1 MKKIFTL
8 TMFIFTALFLSG
20 CSRVYIDV
28 GPSQTGYLYQE
39 DINDSKRYNPGSD
52 YVFHFLFETPYRKLK
67 ADYSIQQ
74 STFGAEYTLE
84 GSETKISLPIEAEI
98 SYRLKRNPKDN
109 GNLPFSQ
116 DEYVKYWM
124 DITGTSPNATNVY
137 KKVALQIEDTAFRQ
151 AFRKTDKN
159 GELKYKSFDDIE
171 RNIKTIRNDAKE
183 YLSTNLDQHHVE
195 IVAVRLNDLEVPT
208 AIAESRS
215 KNLELQQDEINQT
228 REIEMK
234 LRLASMKLVQRVRE
248 AINDVMVDKIV
259 ASQVDKGYLMVEV
272 LREAAQ
278 SGGMNV
284 SITPDFLRYV
294 EDGNG
299 SSTIQQDNL
308 KEAAKLFNELKS
320 MSDKEMQ
327 DYFMSNMENK

>member
-1 MKKIFTL
+1 MKKIFGL
-8 TMFIFTALFLSG
+8 VIAFFTILFLTG

-39 DINDSKRYNPGSD
+39 DIHDSKRYNSGTD
-52 YVFHFLFETPYRKLK
+52 YVFHFPLETPYRILK
-67 ADYSIQQ
+67 VDYSIQQ
-74 STFGAEYTLE
+74 STFSAEYTLE
-84 GSETKISLPIEAEI
+84 GSETKISLPIKAEI

-109 GNLPFSQ
+109 GSLPFSQ
-116 DEYVKYWM
+116 DKYVKYWM
-124 DITGTSPNATNVY
+124 DITGSSPNATNVY
-137 KKVALQIEDTAFRQ
+137 KKVALQIEDTAFRE
-151 AFRKTDKN
+151 AFRKKDEN
-159 GELKYKSFDDIE
+159 GNLVYQSFDDIE
-171 RNIKTIRNDAKE
+171 RNIKTIRDDAKK
-183 YLSTNLDQHHVE
+183 YLSKNLSEHYIE
-195 IVAVRLNDLEVPT
+195 IVAVRLNDLEVPK
-208 AIAESRS
+208 AIADSRS

-308 KEAAKLFNELKS
+308 KEAAELFNKLKS

-327 DYFMSNMENK
+327 DYFMNNLKSK